1 MTPPPAAA
9 TPPRPMRVLG
19 AILAGGQ
26 SSRFGSDKAEAPLGA
41 KRLIDHVA
49 AALRPQVDAL
59 IVTGGPSR
67 AGFTCVPDRPAPGL
81 GPLGGLNAA
90 LHEAA
95 RLGFDWVLTA
105 PCDAAR
111 LPADLARRLQQGLAK
126 QGSAKQGPAKQ
137 GPGEAPAAYAHAD
150 GRDHPTFGLWSAT
163 LAPTLENW
171 LATERPARERAIRR
185 WAATVGAIAAPL
197 PHGSIANINTPED
210 LAALGG
216 ALCR

>member
-111 LPADLARRLQQGLAK
+111 LPADLARRLQQGL
-126 QGSAKQGPAKQ
+126 
-137 GPGEAPAAYAHAD
+137 GEAPAAYAHAD

-197 PHGSIANINTPED
+197 PDGSIANINTPED